1 MEEQDEAGGGPH
13 GAIDSL
19 IIMVKAVVNYESQ
32 NPLAIMQSKWKLK
45 MAQVQD
51 KSRICE
57 LRD

>member
-32 NPLAIMQSKWKLK
+32 KPISDNAVK
-45 MAQVQD
+45 METQNGSSPRQ
-51 KSRICE
+51 E
-57 LRD
+57 QNL